1 RKSIYWLN
9 DYASNIGFGI
19 FHSGIE
25 VHGVEYAYGGHPYA
39 FSGVFENSPQDAEE
53 LGENFK
59 FRQCI
64 VIGETAFTAGAVR
77 ELIKSLG
84 QEYRGDRYHLISRNC
99 NHFSAVLAKV
109 SVELTG
115 KGFEAKN
122 LYPSVGGQACLALND
137 LLNQQSK
144 GCHLLCQSRFSS
156 SRPNECL

>member
-1 RKSIYWLN
+1 MRMISSVIVSHSRLVVASTGELILYFNKRRKPHYVSLK
-9 DYASNIGFGI
+9 FCTRGI
-19 FHSGIE
+19 DF
-25 VHGVEYAYGGHPYA
+25 
-39 FSGVFENSPQDAEE
+39 D
-53 LGENFK
+53 

-115 KGFEAKN
+115 KGFEA
-122 LYPSVGGQACLALND
+122 YV
-137 LLNQQSK
+137 
-144 GCHLLCQSRFSS
+144 
-156 SRPNECL
+156 